1 MKLFLLKTL
10 LQRRDRDEGFTLPMV
25 IALGLVMLLLG
36 VTNIVKSGEENLN
49 ATIQNSSS
57 DALAVAEVGIT
68 KYREL
73 LNQNRI
79 LTLYNHDQWDINAA
93 IVGAD
98 TSVTT
103 DDLTCDDMTS
113 APPGWTGTA
122 TKPNDTAA
130 TATDAAGDDDD
141 NWWEIREDLNGDG
154 DTTDNEDLVGK
165 YRLVSYE
172 YDIDGNTGDGDNDDV
187 LDDTNDNGVFSVTN
201 DANINDDNDPP
212 IPPSGVAVNSITD
225 ENDTDD
231 NGESN
236 AVGILTVQ
244 GQSTDGSEA
253 QIQVDIPLRINPEDM
268 QNLAPVLWVGN
279 RDTSYIGSF
288 NTNVGTITIPSD
300 SNIVRFKAG
309 CSDPGD
315 IGTNSVVSDAR
326 GIPLITSI
334 SAPSNISIPDMIDE
348 AETAGSINT
357 TFPTTTSIEL
367 GTTSAN
373 PYVTPPSGVT
383 FDKDVHCKKISDC
396 RYYYNVTTSPTD
408 IDGTIETDGIAKV
421 ILYVN
426 ANLNIKAN
434 ILGSSISSNYLEI
447 YVAGNR
453 TITIDSSSVNTVN
466 AFIHAPDSQLSI
478 TGTGTVNITG
488 SVWVDEFYNTAGAT
502 VNFGEEQPSGSG
514 TFVTERTRVSSGNS
528 APSYS
533 VYTTTNNRTPRP
545 LTGSPTNWVKEEVE

>member
-36 VTNIVKSGEENLN
+36 VTNIVQSGEENLN

-79 LTLYNHDQWDINAA
+79 LTLYNHDQWDTNAA

-103 DDLTCDDMTS
+103 DDLTCNDMTS

-141 NWWEIREDLNGDG
+141 NWWEIREDLNSDG
-154 DTTDNEDLVGK
+154 DTTDDEDLIGK

-172 YDIDGNTGDGDNDDV
+172 YDTDGNTGDADNDGN
-187 LDDTNDNGVFSVTN
+187 LDDTTPENGDFSIVS
-201 DANINDDNDPP
+201 DANTDDDDSAKANYQ
-212 IPPSGVAVNSITD
+212 SITD

-231 NGESN
+231 NGESD

-244 GQSTDGSEA
+244 GQSADGSEA

-268 QNLAPVLWVGN
+268 QNFAPVLWVGS
-279 RDTSYIGSF
+279 RDTSYTGSF
-288 NTNVGTITIPSD
+288 NTNVGSTSGTNISIPSD
-300 SNIVRFKAG
+300 SNIVRFEAG

-315 IGTNSVVSDAR
+315 IGTNSVISDAR

-334 SAPSNISIPDMIDE
+334 ANKITE
-348 AETAGSINT
+348 AGVVNINT
-357 TFPTTTSIEL
+357 SFPTTTPIEL
-367 GTTSAN
+367 GTTSAK

>member
-36 VTNIVKSGEENLN
+36 VTNIVQSNEENITAIN
-49 ATIQNSSS
+49 TNSSS
-57 DALAVAEVGIT
+57 DALAIAEVGIT

-79 LTLYNHDQWDINAA
+79 LTIYNHDQWDTNAA

-98 TSVTT
+98 SSVTT
-103 DDLTCDDMTS
+103 DDLTCNDMTS

-141 NWWEIREDLNGDG
+141 NWWEIREDLNSDG

-172 YDIDGNTGDGDNDDV
+172 YDIDGNTGDADNDDV

-244 GQSTDGSEA
+244 GQSADGSEA
-253 QIQVDIPLRINPEDM
+253 QIQVDIPLRINLEDM
-268 QNLAPVLWVGN
+268 SNLAPVLWVGS
-279 RDTSYIGSF
+279 RDPSYIGSF
-288 NTNVGTITIPSD
+288 NTNVGSTSGTNISIPSD
-300 SNIVRFKAG
+300 SNIVRFEAG

-315 IGTNSVVSDAR
+315 IGTNSVISDAR

-334 SAPSNISIPDMIDE
+334 ANKITE
-348 AETAGSINT
+348 AGVVNINT
-357 TFPTTTSIEL
+357 SFPTTTPIEL

-373 PYVTPPSGVT
+373 PYVTPPSGNPAD

-396 RYYYNVTTSPTD
+396 RYYYNFTTNTD
-408 IDGTIETDGIAKV
+408 INGTIETDGIAKV

-488 SVWVDEFYNTAGAT
+488 SVWVDKFFNTAGAT